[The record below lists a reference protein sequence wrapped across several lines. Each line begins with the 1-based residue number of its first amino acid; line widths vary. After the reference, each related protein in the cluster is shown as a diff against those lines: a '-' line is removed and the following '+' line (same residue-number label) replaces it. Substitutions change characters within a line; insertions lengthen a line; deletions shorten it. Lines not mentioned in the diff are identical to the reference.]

1 MAKLSSQFKLI
12 SPGMTSDEATS
23 GLVSVMKAYDIEVDN
38 VLDGIMSKINIV
50 GNKFALT
57 NADIVAMLQDSVSAM
72 REGNNTLDETIAL
85 ETAAFEI
92 TQDRNVGNGFKT
104 VALRLRGINE
114 ETQEADES
122 LKTIKGDLYD
132 LTGVSVMENADTYKS
147 TYKILKEMSEVWDSL
162 SDKTQAETLEMM
174 FGKHRANIGAAALKN
189 FKAAERAM
197 TEMSDSAGN
206 ADAEMSVAMDSIAY
220 KLNKLKETGTGIAQ
234 NLFERDD
241 MKEIL
246 TLLTGLAETIEFLT
260 GKIGLLGTLGMGLGT
275 FFSVKNVGLFKTYS
289 NELSGFTNKI
299 GFSKR
304 SFAEWG
310 AQVSQAFK
318 NGETK
323 LRSFSGA
330 LKTAFIIPNNA
341 NLIKN
346 ELGNVVT
353 RQNIDSYIPKLN
365 DFQASVTLQSIS
377 DTEKA
382 VKQGTT
388 TWKQYSQT
396 LSKGERYIVKW
407 AKETEGQTRTINGLK
422 EANESAR
429 NSIIAQNEA
438 IRQSAISAKVASKA
452 YKLLSAAGNILG
464 TMGLIFVIDKIISGF
479 NDLVNAAEIA
489 KEKANGFMSSIKSFN
504 SEMAENSSKISE
516 INNRYEELSKG
527 VGDLGQ
533 NLSLTSDEYKEYK
546 NLVSQ
551 VSEIMPNLNVLY
563 NAQGEKIKVLT
574 DNMIDLN
581 KQYALYKQQTAQKFL
596 TKGDD
601 DGNTVDNYL
610 DNINRET
617 TTYNQDMNS
626 IFGFLKYTFTTMD
639 ISDNVLTPQG
649 IKVFYTDLL
658 KLNQEEM
665 EKEFSTHRGPN
676 VFLDMFS
683 SSINRSRDFYM
694 EAICNELNVDSS
706 DIANMDT
713 KEFNAFKEQL
723 AAGLKEAEIQ
733 LEQHYTDL
741 KFLFQQYAITAN
753 GENANWNNLTESEQN
768 NLNNFFNSLSS
779 YAINALDLKD
789 KDGNFAK
796 TKIAAFVNNIIS
808 AIDNESTGV
817 SEALNKLFTLNPDS
831 IPYQEYEKQ
840 AKEAIKTIIKSL
852 NLSDEGKEKIK
863 FPFQQQFGLSS
874 NFKSD
879 SLIYSD
885 SLIDKVKYK
894 FNSLNKIKR
903 LDTENAE
910 FPPELEKII
919 ENYKKNFEIINQYI
933 ENIEFP
939 PEVKKIIEDYKKK
952 FEKNGEWIE
961 NAEFSPELEKIIEN
975 YKKNFGEVDEWI
987 ETLNKKDLEILYN
1000 IEAKDNWTLADF
1012 KKALENAKKEA
1023 EKPIKPLSFNESLKE
1038 LDNFTDGFSKL
1049 DKIYA
1054 DVYDKESFDFG
1065 SLISKDFIETF
1076 GKYENEYEKL
1086 VNVIS
1091 KSPDDINACQSAFDN
1106 LVNAWFNGEQIFKNL
1121 NEETKNATIA
1131 YLEQNGV
1138 VNAAE
1143 IVTQRLAAATEEE
1156 ALKSQFAAENSYD
1169 LADASFETAKNFLDK
1184 ASACDTAKLEMAKL
1198 VAANAEFNNTGLSVQ
1213 DKINALGDLAEAAN
1227 QAAFSVQL
1235 ATKTKNIE
1243 SSFDYAVAK
1252 FKDRR
1257 DGNTEATDSLMKSVY
1272 DEALADFQKL
1282 TSNDL
1287 KPPKYTGGSSTRAA
1301 RDKAGKKGS
1310 GGGSKKEHETNDEY
1324 YNYYQ
1329 ARADDLKNGAEELEK
1344 EIEEIGAKIES
1355 AYKKGDTILAESLK
1369 KDLSDKQR
1377 EYKDYL
1383 AKNAKT
1389 IRDMANSE
1397 ILPIV
1402 YKIAPEFAGKTI
1414 DEFTDTEKLKVK
1426 ERLDNEI
1433 LARKNKIID
1442 LENAGKSSDGSAKV
1456 SDSEV
1461 KSAER
1466 QLKILEELYT
1476 TLENIYDLA
1485 GNSAGQG
1492 EWAKKFRETIDN
1504 EIDKIKDDLDKNI
1517 DEREFKLSLFEDMG
1531 NDGGQLSVYRKMLQ
1545 DYHSAAEEYRAM
1557 GVEED
1562 SEAIKE
1568 TQKGY
1573 RDAAKNIFEL
1583 LNDTFDKFMDKRNDL
1598 SDNIEFKI
1606 DNLGDKEYGR
1616 HISLLEDEIALRKDN
1631 IAYIV
1636 KERNRLLEAYKN
1648 STIAA
1653 DEYEKRQRSLN
1664 DLEKEQVKSL
1674 KEYYETKRDIIM
1686 SQIDGQIDNIT
1697 EATEKQTKAIDKQI
1711 DSLEKENDELNKLKD
1726 LYDKAYKAVQKIVDD
1741 ETDALDKLKEQ
1752 EEEYWN
1758 AKLDALEKMNEE
1770 TKRGIELTEKKQAVE
1785 KAGQKTALVYHEDKG
1800 WTYEANP
1807 NELSEAQRDLDQ
1819 WLIDDQFNQAK
1830 KSIEEQKEAVLKSID
1845 EQIEGWNNYL
1855 ELWGDAAD
1863 AFEEEANDA
1872 AAKAV
1877 IGLNY
1882 SSQVLAQNTGIV
1894 SKYEKE
1900 YTDILRKIGDETSG
1914 GIAKQINDLEK
1925 QREAIEEN
1933 SDAVTEALENEKKV
1947 WEELFSQGMIENVDA
1962 FVSHLEEKLNLV
1974 IGSVQGAR
1982 ELIQAFSNDMRD
1994 FVPHASELI
2003 PYNDEDIITIK
2014 QMYQNSGQWA
2024 KSNSQKS
2031 KDQLFAR
2038 NEELSKQLS
2047 FSVRFDSHTG
2057 AWLDDNGNN
2066 IYGRLSEN
2074 NDTAQRN
2081 TEAETENTYTIE
2093 GNTKASENNTKFL
2106 KSSVSQN
2113 KKLTSV
2119 IEKTTDTIEDLTDS
2133 VDSLSKNSGSLDREN
2148 NTENSNGNNSQTG
2161 SSLPS
2166 SSTGSPYTYSAELGG
2181 ADIDTAKKWF
2191 EDKHKTYPGSKITV
2205 VGGGVSSL
2213 SSELISELGLKN
2225 GDLAVVGKRLYY
2237 ITSNGYNK
2245 ITDSLVNK
2253 YAKGCEYIPYSQTAV
2268 VDEEGDGTELL
2279 VHKDMKGRP
2288 KYLERGSEVVS
2299 AGHTRSLTSL
2309 LEDIGNSNVINAL
2322 RDISGQYN
2330 PIKRIADSFTKAPDY
2345 IMGNNQN
2352 TSTVN
2357 NNYIDKVVLE
2367 QVNNVDDMFRGL
2379 TNMAMQRAHKRV

>member
-1 MAKLSSQFKLI
+1 MIGKTFIDAVFTNKYAETKPLEPIYEVNDDEINNLKKKIKKCDTTVEIDTAIKEAGLQNVANLSAHIKELR
-12 SPGMTSDEATS
+12 ES
-23 GLVSVMKAYDIEVDN
+23 GQID
-38 VLDGIMSKINIV
+38 
-50 GNKFALT
+50 
-57 NADIVAMLQDSVSAM
+57 
-72 REGNNTLDETIAL
+72 TLDKGYVNDLIKTQNYTNIA
-85 ETAAFEI
+85 ERAH
-92 TQDRNVGNGFKT
+92 GF
-104 VALRLRGINE
+104 
-114 ETQEADES
+114 
-122 LKTIKGDLYD
+122 
-132 LTGVSVMENADTYKS
+132 TGVSAAIKQYNGEIRNNAENTAKFADIMGKNNSKFASYIKNLNGAKAS
-147 TYKILKEMSEVWDSL
+147 IPGYSVSL
-162 SDKTQAETLEMM
+162 
-174 FGKHRANIGAAALKN
+174 IGAKIKTLASNTTTMAVNMAMSTIAGAFVSWGIGQVISLLN
-189 FKAAERAM
+189 QSEEAIQKAAE
-197 TEMSDSAGN
+197 SA
-206 ADAEMSVAMDSIAY
+206 S
-220 KLNKLKETGTGIAQ
+220 
-234 NLFERDD
+234 
-241 MKEIL
+241 
-246 TLLTGLAETIEFLT
+246 
-260 GKIGLLGTLGMGLGT
+260 
-275 FFSVKNVGLFKTYS
+275 
-289 NELSGFTNKI
+289 ELSSNLQSLDDYKTKI
-299 GFSKR
+299 T
-304 SFAEWG
+304 E
-310 AQVSQAFK
+310 
-318 NGETK
+318 
-323 LRSFSGA
+323 
-330 LKTAFIIPNNA
+330 LKTALDSNTLSYTEAQAKRQELMRIQDEIIDKYGNEASGINLVTGSIEKQGKAIDDLKAKEAKSWIGQNVEGIDEAKKDIDDSGRIRMRNLNA
-341 NLIKN
+341 QYSEEFAEKINKYKWAYSDLGKVYNSNGAEIGTIK
-346 ELGNVVT
+346 
-353 RQNIDSYIPKLN
+353 K
-365 DFQASVTLQSIS
+365 DFFSQSDYLTIEYENYYDAVKNFNQLIS
-377 DTEKA
+377 DLTDERNRLF
-382 VKQGTT
+382 VKSPDS
-388 TWKQYSQT
+388 KEYEQT
-396 LSKGERYIVKW
+396 VD
-407 AKETEGQTRTINGLK
+407 
-422 EANESAR
+422 
-429 NSIIAQNEA
+429 
-438 IRQSAISAKVASKA
+438 
-452 YKLLSAAGNILG
+452 LLE
-464 TMGLIFVIDKIISGF
+464 V
-479 NDLVNAAEIA
+479 V
-489 KEKANGFMSSIKSFN
+489 
-504 SEMAENSSKISE
+504 
-516 INNRYEELSKG
+516 
-527 VGDLGQ
+527 
-533 NLSLTSDEYKEYK
+533 SDEYKE
-546 NLVSQ
+546 LV
-551 VSEIMPNLNVLY
+551 E
-563 NAQGEKIKVLT
+563 
-574 DNMIDLN
+574 D
-581 KQYALYKQQTAQKFL
+581 
-596 TKGDD
+596 
-601 DGNTVDNYL
+601 
-610 DNINRET
+610 
-617 TTYNQDMNS
+617 
-626 IFGFLKYTFTTMD
+626 
-639 ISDNVLTPQG
+639 
-649 IKVFYTDLL
+649 
-658 KLNQEEM
+658 NQESLEVY
-665 EKEFSTHRGPN
+665 EKYIDY
-676 VFLDMFS
+676 V
-683 SSINRSRDFYM
+683 I
-694 EAICNELNVDSS
+694 
-706 DIANMDT
+706 IANPDYS
-713 KEFNAFKEQL
+713 KS
-723 AAGLKEAEIQ
+723 I
-733 LEQHYTDL
+733 
-741 KFLFQQYAITAN
+741 AN
-753 GENANWNNLTESEQN
+753 LQ
-768 NLNNFFNSLSS
+768 
-779 YAINALDLKD
+779 
-789 KDGNFAK
+789 
-796 TKIAAFVNNIIS
+796 S
-808 AIDNESTGV
+808 AR
-817 SEALNKLFTLNPDS
+817 
-831 IPYQEYEKQ
+831 QEYEKSIDNQ
-840 AKEAIKTIIKSL
+840 TPDENIDEKLEDLNSAKDYIEEQIKKAKSEGDIGVAKELKMRLEEVNPFILEAEIRLNKNDLRDKIVNTLTTDDGKSFTSDQ
-852 NLSDEGKEKIK
+852 LSDIVTRHYNPDPENPLTDDEKNIWERLNETANAYGVTIDDLINKLEYLGLVHSQKYNDLKEKFKIWGKDIDKDISKNDLDIILGSKIDINEISDFDDFKKKLIK
-863 FPFQQQFGLSS
+863 AKNDSIVADFKLNGLSGF
-874 NFKSD
+874 NNDIKNAQNTAKEID
-879 SLIYSD
+879 S
-885 SLIDKVKYK
+885 V
-894 FNSLNKIKR
+894 
-903 LDTENAE
+903 
-910 FPPELEKII
+910 LEKIRI
-919 ENYKKNFEIINQYI
+919 
-933 ENIEFP
+933 
-939 PEVKKIIEDYKKK
+939 
-952 FEKNGEWIE
+952 G
-961 NAEFSPELEKIIEN
+961 
-975 YKKNFGEVDEWI
+975 
-987 ETLNKKDLEILYN
+987 
-1000 IEAKDNWTLADF
+1000 
-1012 KKALENAKKEA
+1012 
-1023 EKPIKPLSFNESLKE
+1023 
-1038 LDNFTDGFSKL
+1038 NFTDEDLFAFITQFPEEAAEIDFSKLNGGSEEIFELTNQIKNLKDERIDDLASKFKILNEAFDEDEAKPALNRIINSIERLKNASGSEVLPPFASSLKDLNKFSEGLSQL

-1054 DVYDKESFDFG
+1054 DIDDKGDFDFN
-1065 SLISKDFIETF
+1065 SLTDDKFIETF
-1076 GKYENEYEKL
+1076 GKYTDEYENF
-1086 VNVIS
+1086 VNTINQ
-1091 KSPDDINACQSAFDN
+1091 SPDDIDACQSAFNN
-1106 LVNAWFNGEQIFKNL
+1106 LVAAWFNGEQIFKNL
-1121 NEETKNATIA
+1121 SEETKNATIA

-1138 VNAAE
+1138 MNASA
-1143 IVTQRLAAATEEE
+1143 IVTDVLTAKTIAASHEKEILEYANNALSASADDTTNSIYANINSLLEEAGTSETARLA
-1156 ALKSQFAAENSYD
+1156 L
-1169 LADASFETAKNFLDK
+1169 L
-1184 ASACDTAKLEMAKL
+1184 KL
-1198 VAANAEFNNTGLSVQ
+1198 VAQQTIFNNTDLNVIQ
-1213 DKINALGDLAEAAN
+1213 KINALRELASQAGTAGAAIATALNLNNDDTYKALVKEEERWTDGSWQKGSKEDKAKKLAEAKAN
-1227 QAAFSVQL
+1227 TQQYV
-1235 ATKTKNIE
+1235 
-1243 SSFDYAVAK
+1243 
-1252 FKDRR
+1252 
-1257 DGNTEATDSLMKSVY
+1257 
-1272 DEALADFQKL
+1272 
-1282 TSNDL
+1282 NDL
-1287 KPPKYTGGSSTRAA
+1287 LKKNQDKFNALTAPPIEYTGGPAASSA
-1301 RDKAGKKGS
+1301 KAKGSGGGGS

-2191 EDKHKTYPGSKITV
+2191 ADKHKTYPGSKITV

-2213 SSELISELGLKN
+2213 SSELMSELGLKN

-2253 YAKGCEYIPYSQTAV
+2253 YAKGCEYIPCSQTAV
-2268 VDEEGDGTELL
+2268 VDEEGDGSELL

>member
-1 MAKLSSQFKLI
+1 
-12 SPGMTSDEATS
+12 
-23 GLVSVMKAYDIEVDN
+23 
-38 VLDGIMSKINIV
+38 
-50 GNKFALT
+50 
-57 NADIVAMLQDSVSAM
+57 
-72 REGNNTLDETIAL
+72 
-85 ETAAFEI
+85 
-92 TQDRNVGNGFKT
+92 
-104 VALRLRGINE
+104 
-114 ETQEADES
+114 
-122 LKTIKGDLYD
+122 
-132 LTGVSVMENADTYKS
+132 
-147 TYKILKEMSEVWDSL
+147 
-162 SDKTQAETLEMM
+162 
-174 FGKHRANIGAAALKN
+174 
-189 FKAAERAM
+189 
-197 TEMSDSAGN
+197 
-206 ADAEMSVAMDSIAY
+206 
-220 KLNKLKETGTGIAQ
+220 
-234 NLFERDD
+234 
-241 MKEIL
+241 
-246 TLLTGLAETIEFLT
+246 
-260 GKIGLLGTLGMGLGT
+260 
-275 FFSVKNVGLFKTYS
+275 
-289 NELSGFTNKI
+289 
-299 GFSKR
+299 
-304 SFAEWG
+304 
-310 AQVSQAFK
+310 
-318 NGETK
+318 
-323 LRSFSGA
+323 
-330 LKTAFIIPNNA
+330 
-341 NLIKN
+341 
-346 ELGNVVT
+346 
-353 RQNIDSYIPKLN
+353 
-365 DFQASVTLQSIS
+365 
-377 DTEKA
+377 
-382 VKQGTT
+382 
-388 TWKQYSQT
+388 
-396 LSKGERYIVKW
+396 
-407 AKETEGQTRTINGLK
+407 
-422 EANESAR
+422 
-429 NSIIAQNEA
+429 
-438 IRQSAISAKVASKA
+438 
-452 YKLLSAAGNILG
+452 
-464 TMGLIFVIDKIISGF
+464 
-479 NDLVNAAEIA
+479 
-489 KEKANGFMSSIKSFN
+489 
-504 SEMAENSSKISE
+504 
-516 INNRYEELSKG
+516 
-527 VGDLGQ
+527 
-533 NLSLTSDEYKEYK
+533 
-546 NLVSQ
+546 
-551 VSEIMPNLNVLY
+551 
-563 NAQGEKIKVLT
+563 
-574 DNMIDLN
+574 
-581 KQYALYKQQTAQKFL
+581 
-596 TKGDD
+596 
-601 DGNTVDNYL
+601 
-610 DNINRET
+610 
-617 TTYNQDMNS
+617 
-626 IFGFLKYTFTTMD
+626 
-639 ISDNVLTPQG
+639 
-649 IKVFYTDLL
+649 
-658 KLNQEEM
+658 
-665 EKEFSTHRGPN
+665 
-676 VFLDMFS
+676 
-683 SSINRSRDFYM
+683 
-694 EAICNELNVDSS
+694 
-706 DIANMDT
+706 
-713 KEFNAFKEQL
+713 
-723 AAGLKEAEIQ
+723 
-733 LEQHYTDL
+733 
-741 KFLFQQYAITAN
+741 
-753 GENANWNNLTESEQN
+753 
-768 NLNNFFNSLSS
+768 
-779 YAINALDLKD
+779 
-789 KDGNFAK
+789 
-796 TKIAAFVNNIIS
+796 
-808 AIDNESTGV
+808 
-817 SEALNKLFTLNPDS
+817 
-831 IPYQEYEKQ
+831 
-840 AKEAIKTIIKSL
+840 
-852 NLSDEGKEKIK
+852 
-863 FPFQQQFGLSS
+863 
-874 NFKSD
+874 
-879 SLIYSD
+879 
-885 SLIDKVKYK
+885 
-894 FNSLNKIKR
+894 
-903 LDTENAE
+903 
-910 FPPELEKII
+910 
-919 ENYKKNFEIINQYI
+919 
-933 ENIEFP
+933 
-939 PEVKKIIEDYKKK
+939 
-952 FEKNGEWIE
+952 
-961 NAEFSPELEKIIEN
+961 
-975 YKKNFGEVDEWI
+975 
-987 ETLNKKDLEILYN
+987 
-1000 IEAKDNWTLADF
+1000 
-1012 KKALENAKKEA
+1012 
-1023 EKPIKPLSFNESLKE
+1023 
-1038 LDNFTDGFSKL
+1038 
-1049 DKIYA
+1049 
-1054 DVYDKESFDFG
+1054 
-1065 SLISKDFIETF
+1065 
-1076 GKYENEYEKL
+1076 
-1086 VNVIS
+1086 
-1091 KSPDDINACQSAFDN
+1091 
-1106 LVNAWFNGEQIFKNL
+1106 
-1121 NEETKNATIA
+1121 
-1131 YLEQNGV
+1131 
-1138 VNAAE
+1138 
-1143 IVTQRLAAATEEE
+1143 
-1156 ALKSQFAAENSYD
+1156 
-1169 LADASFETAKNFLDK
+1169 
-1184 ASACDTAKLEMAKL
+1184 
-1198 VAANAEFNNTGLSVQ
+1198 
-1213 DKINALGDLAEAAN
+1213 
-1227 QAAFSVQL
+1227 
-1235 ATKTKNIE
+1235 
-1243 SSFDYAVAK
+1243 
-1252 FKDRR
+1252 
-1257 DGNTEATDSLMKSVY
+1257 
-1272 DEALADFQKL
+1272 
-1282 TSNDL
+1282 
-1287 KPPKYTGGSSTRAA
+1287 
-1301 RDKAGKKGS
+1301 
-1310 GGGSKKEHETNDEY
+1310 
-1324 YNYYQ
+1324 
-1329 ARADDLKNGAEELEK
+1329 
-1344 EIEEIGAKIES
+1344 
-1355 AYKKGDTILAESLK
+1355 TILAESLK

-1383 AKNAKT
+1383 AKNAKAM
-1389 IRDMANSE
+1389 RDMANSE

-1583 LNDTFDKFMDKRNDL
+1583 LNDTFDKFMDKRDDL

-1636 KERNRLLEAYKN
+1636 KERDRLLEAYKN

-1653 DEYEKRQRSLN
+1653 DEYEKRLRSLN

-2074 NDTAQRN
+2074 NNTAQRN

-2191 EDKHKTYPGSKITV
+2191 SDKHKTYPGSKITV

-2213 SSELISELGLKN
+2213 SFELISELGLKS

-2268 VDEEGDGTELL
+2268 VDEEGDGSELL
-2279 VHKDMKGRP
+2279 VHKDTKGRP

-2309 LEDIGNSNVINAL
+2309 LEDIGDSNVINAL